1 MVNYFQKIC
10 IKLKHISNIFIMMNK
25 ENNEEMISVPRWVLE
40 NIEDTLRIQYNIY
53 EGKTDTCQKRNIKTS
68 LIQARKLLKNEEITG
83 NERLETYK

>member
-1 MVNYFQKIC
+1 MTTE
-10 IKLKHISNIFIMMNK
+10 
-25 ENNEEMISVPRWVLE
+25 ENNIEEMISVPRWVLE

-83 NERLETYK
+83 NERLENYK